1 MVKALV
7 KLTGAVVWGMFV
19 ILCVLALVIGIPYI
33 IAACAVGLIC
43 LLLHV
48 AFNWF
53 WLHMLTFVIIILL
66 YMCIEIEND

>member
-1 MVKALV
+1 MLKALINLAGTV
-7 KLTGAVVWGMFV
+7 AWGMFV
-19 ILCVLALVIGIPYI
+19 ILCTLALMIGVPYV

-53 WLHMLTFVIIILL
+53 WMHVLALVIIILL
-66 YMCIEIEND
+66 CMCTEVDYD